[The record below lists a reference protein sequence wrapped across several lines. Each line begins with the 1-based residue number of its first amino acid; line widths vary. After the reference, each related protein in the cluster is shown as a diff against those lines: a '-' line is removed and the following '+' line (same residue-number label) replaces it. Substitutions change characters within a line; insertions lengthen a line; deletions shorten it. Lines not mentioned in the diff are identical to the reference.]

1 MNQQI
6 TFTDFNAVKNGI
18 TITAQKGE
26 PESDSLVFYLS
37 GYLDNKNSKD
47 FMEQISGILSILH
60 RYDSIIFDLKELTY
74 LSSTGVGVLHSLL
87 LDMNEGGTKLVLCNL
102 NKKIKSVL
110 QLLGLYSY
118 FNIQDCIY

>member
-18 TITAQKGE
+18 TITAQEGE
-26 PESDSLVFYLS
+26 HESDTLVFYLS